1 MQWQIAKLN
10 TDYTVNFRNGLK
22 TMYVITLKN
31 RFKNKRVP
39 LKRSLEIVYSLPFGG
54 FIQQERMKWWTPYI
68 EHMTYQSILYPKQGY
83 LVVIRLNHKSKEPN
97 TIRVVTSKTSS
108 EKRELFVL
116 KSLFGTAKEIYEK
129 KHRRYSDSKASVSD
143 QKKNE
148 KNINTNGKHNGGSIP
163 TV

>member
-1 MQWQIAKLN
+1 M
-10 TDYTVNFRNGLK
+10 
-22 TMYVITLKN
+22 ITLKN

-129 KHRRYSDSKASVSD
+129 KHRRYSDSKTSVSD

-148 KNINTNGKHNGGSIP
+148 KNINTNGKHNGGSIS
-163 TV
+163 TI

>member
-1 MQWQIAKLN
+1 MIYN
-10 TDYTVNFRNGLK
+10 LK
-22 TMYVITLKN
+22 FT
-31 RFKNKRVP
+31 
-39 LKRSLEIVYSLPFGG
+39 G
-54 FIQQERMKWWTPYI
+54 FIQQERIKWWTPYI

-108 EKRELFVL
+108 DKRELFVL

-129 KHRRYSDSKASVSD
+129 KHRRYSDSKTSVSD

-148 KNINTNGKHNGGSIP
+148 KNINTNGRHNGGSIP